1 MPTFLISVFSS
12 LQSSDSSVS
21 QKISKRDPMEEI
33 LKAFQLFDS
42 DNSGKISV
50 KHLKKVA
57 KDLGENLSDDEL
69 QAMIDEFD
77 VDKDGLIS
85 QQEFVGIMTSTP
97 Y

>member
-1 MPTFLISVFSS
+1 
-12 LQSSDSSVS
+12 
-21 QKISKRDPMEEI
+21 MEEI